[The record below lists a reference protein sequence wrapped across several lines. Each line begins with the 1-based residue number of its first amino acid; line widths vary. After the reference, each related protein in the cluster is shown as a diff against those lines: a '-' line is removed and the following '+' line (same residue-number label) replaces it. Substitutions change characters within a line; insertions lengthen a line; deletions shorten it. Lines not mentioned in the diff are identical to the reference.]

1 MAGSVNKVAAIL
13 QSGLDPS
20 SCWIWNGATKGNGY
34 GHTSQGPAH
43 RYAYRIA
50 VGPTPAGKDVCH
62 TCDNRACVNPRH
74 LFLGTRGENMAD
86 CKRKGR
92 TTKGRSFTHGESAPG
107 AKLSSEQ
114 VRIIR
119 GSSEKSKVLAARF
132 GVTND
137 NINRIRR
144 RDTWKEV

>member
-1 MAGSVNKVAAIL
+1 MASVNKVAAIL
-13 QSGLDPS
+13 QSGLDPAE
-20 SCWIWNGATKGNGY
+20 CWIWQGATKGNGY

-43 RYAYRIA
+43 RYAYRLA
-50 VGPTPAGKDVCH
+50 VGPTPLGLDVCH
-62 TCDNRACVNPRH
+62 TCDNRACINPSH

-92 TTKGRSFTHGESAPG
+92 TTKGRSFCSGEQAPG
-107 AKLSSEQ
+107 AKLKLAD
-114 VRIIR
+114 VAVIR
-119 GSSEKSKVLAARF
+119 ASNAPSKILAAAF

-144 RDTWKEV
+144 NETWKDF